1 MEKKTS
7 FLVKRSRRKK
17 TIFAIVAVL
26 LSIGLLGSTMVGIL
40 DFSSVTRSAGPY
52 SRAEAVSADLEE
64 EVKANP
70 GDINILKDLARA
82 YERENKQDKAVE
94 TYEKAVSLEPDRDDL
109 KNRLAGSYV
118 IIGQTDKAIQILE
131 EVIGKT
137 PGNKEAHYYLGL
149 ALLSKKEY
157 GGAVEN
163 FERVIELGG
172 ENDPDAAR
180 AKRLLETWKPL
191 VGK

>member
-7 FLVKRSRRKK
+7 ILVKRGRRKK
-17 TIFAIVAVL
+17 TIFAIVAIV

-40 DFSSVTRSAGPY
+40 DFGSVTRNAIPQG
-52 SRAEAVSADLEE
+52 RAEAVSADLEE
-64 EVKANP
+64 EAKANP
-70 GDINILKDLARA
+70 GDINILKDLAKA
-82 YERENKQDKAVE
+82 YERENKFDKAVE

-118 IIGQTDKAIQILE
+118 LIGQTDKSIKILE
-131 EVIGKT
+131 EVIGKN
-137 PGNKEAHYYLGL
+137 PSNKEAYYYRGL

-172 ENDPDAAR
+172 ENDPDAIR
-180 AKRLLETWKPL
+180 AKKLMEMWKPL
-191 VGK
+191 AEK